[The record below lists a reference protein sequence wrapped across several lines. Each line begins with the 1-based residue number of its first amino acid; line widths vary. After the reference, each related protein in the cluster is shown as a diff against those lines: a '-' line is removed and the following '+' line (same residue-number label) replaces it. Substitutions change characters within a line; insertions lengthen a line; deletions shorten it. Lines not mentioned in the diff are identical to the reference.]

1 MTVTD
6 HPGLLIRRA
15 RMALGLTQA
24 QLAQMLMVTPKAVSK
39 WERGAGQPDVSLIP
53 ALSQALGLSSD
64 ALLTGRTMANPPDG
78 GNMKRI
84 QFYRCPACGSLLT
97 AMGKPE
103 ISCCGRRLAP
113 LTVVPADEAHTL
125 TVSDIE
131 TEKLVQWTHPMD
143 KGHYLTFLAAIGAD
157 CVHIVRLYPEGA
169 QEHRLPRI
177 PWAKYV
183 CGCSGEP
190 EKLFRS

>member
-1 MTVTD
+1 MTETD

-15 RMALGLTQA
+15 RQARGLTQA
-24 QLAQMLMVTPKAVSK
+24 QLAQILTVTPKAVSK

-64 ALLTGRTMANPPDG
+64 ALLTGRAQANPPDG

-84 QFYRCPACGSLLT
+84 QFYCCPECGSLLAAT
-97 AMGKPE
+97 GKPE

-113 LTVVPADEAHTL
+113 MTVVPADEAHAL
-125 TVSDIE
+125 SVSDIE
-131 TEKLVQWTHPMD
+131 TEKLVRWTHPMD
-143 KGHYLTFLAAIGAD
+143 KGHHLTFLAAVGYD

-190 EKLFRS
+190 GKLFRS